1 VVCRRIIE
9 AAQRVGQGVRL
20 GAVPSGGQRERA
32 FRTTVMLAAV
42 FVINLFDLA
51 LTESQMARG
60 NFAEANIVA
69 AALVSSSGGMAMYK
83 ALLLGLGALI
93 LYRLRDHKAS
103 EAAAAGL
110 LACHIAL
117 IGWWLAYLH
126 AVEVCLSDVAVNGAL
141 APL

>member
-1 VVCRRIIE
+1 VVCRRIVE
-9 AAQRVGQGVRL
+9 AAERVGRGVRL

-51 LTESQMARG
+51 LTQSQMARG

-69 AALVSSSGGMAMYK
+69 AALVSSPGGVAMYK
-83 ALLLGLGALI
+83 ALLFGLGALI
-93 LYRLRDHKAS
+93 LYRLRDHPAS
-103 EAAAAGL
+103 EMAAAGL

-126 AVEVCLSDVAVNGAL
+126 AVEVCLSDVAVNGAI